1 MNPTRPEVE
10 VVGEVYNFRWPD
22 AGVQIIV
29 DRFSQDMRAQT
40 VTAELAV
47 SLDPRIHPDITSKHL
62 HHARLNLTASR
73 SKNELAK
80 VIQERRNSVDWQ
92 TIVEQVSVIA
102 LQRYR
107 QGEPVVSIGNTP
119 IDQDRPTY
127 QLYPILRKDQP
138 TIIFGRGGLGKS
150 LLGGFFSLLIQSG
163 IDMEG
168 FRPEKANVLYLDYE
182 DDSGETND
190 RLQAFKAGIGSV
202 VRGTEVLYRYCHQ
215 PLHYDAGALQRI
227 KAEHDI
233 GMVVVDS
240 LGGATAGQVNDPE
253 VNTKAFNTLRALK
266 VTSLIIDHVS
276 KADDGKGPIGSV
288 FKYNRAR
295 SVWEVKSAQQPGEEE
310 TNLGLYHRK
319 VNRGK
324 LLRPFGLRMEFVGDD
339 PTTAILTSS
348 VKVEDVPELEI
359 ELPLA
364 ERIWAILAGQALTSE
379 EVWQAVNT
387 GEGAGRASLE
397 TVRVTL
403 SRNKTRFIHAE
414 GHWERLIQ

>member
-1 MNPTRPEVE
+1 VNPTRPEVE

-168 FRPEKANVLYLDYE
+168 FRPEKAN
-182 DDSGETND
+182 
-190 RLQAFKAGIGSV
+190 
-202 VRGTEVLYRYCHQ
+202 
-215 PLHYDAGALQRI
+215 
-227 KAEHDI
+227 
-233 GMVVVDS
+233 
-240 LGGATAGQVNDPE
+240 
-253 VNTKAFNTLRALK
+253 
-266 VTSLIIDHVS
+266 
-276 KADDGKGPIGSV
+276 
-288 FKYNRAR
+288 
-295 SVWEVKSAQQPGEEE
+295 
-310 TNLGLYHRK
+310 
-319 VNRGK
+319 
-324 LLRPFGLRMEFVGDD
+324 
-339 PTTAILTSS
+339 
-348 VKVEDVPELEI
+348 
-359 ELPLA
+359 
-364 ERIWAILAGQALTSE
+364 
-379 EVWQAVNT
+379 
-387 GEGAGRASLE
+387 
-397 TVRVTL
+397 
-403 SRNKTRFIHAE
+403 
-414 GHWERLIQ
+414 